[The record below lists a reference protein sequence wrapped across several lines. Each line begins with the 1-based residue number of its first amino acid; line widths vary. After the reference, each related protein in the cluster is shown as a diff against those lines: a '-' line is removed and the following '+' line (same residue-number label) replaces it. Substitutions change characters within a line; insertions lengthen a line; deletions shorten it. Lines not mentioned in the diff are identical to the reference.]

1 MIPPKNILVLAETID
16 EEGSSAGKA
25 NNAFVKAL
33 NQSGFI
39 VKIYHFSH
47 LTVNISKVET
57 IFISEKK
64 TDPYYILSRAQ
75 RVYQRVTGRN
85 WSKTLEN
92 RFGFSFTFKN
102 DVNSMISALQKEEPS
117 DYDLIITLS
126 KGASYRTHAALL
138 KFPKWHARWLA
149 YVHDPYP
156 FHWYPPPYDWVEAG
170 YKQKAQFF
178 IEVAEKA
185 KWIGYP
191 SQLLAEWMGQF
202 HDSFKEKSV
211 ILPHQILDKQTVSEN
226 LPDYFKASKFTVLHA
241 GNLLKQRDPFPLL
254 AAWQLFL
261 KRDQHALENAQLFLL
276 GPASYHEP
284 QFRENCKTVPSVYK
298 SDGYVNH
305 QEVKAM
311 EHAASVNI
319 VLEAASE
326 ISPFLPAKFPGLV
339 CANRIIFHL
348 GPKNSESR
356 RLLGENH
363 RFAVEADNVE
373 KIAELLGELFNIW
386 KENPEQLKLN
396 RTDLETYFSPENLRK
411 TVENILKNKALV
423 Y

>member
-33 NQSGFI
+33 DQSGFR

-47 LTVNISKVET
+47 LSVDISKQET
-57 IFISEKK
+57 ILISEKK
-64 TDPYYILSRAQ
+64 TDINYILSRMQ
-75 RVYQRVTGRN
+75 RVFQRFTGKN

-102 DVNSMISALQKEEPS
+102 DVNSMVYALRKEEPT
-117 DYDLIITLS
+117 DYNLIITLS

-138 KFPKWHARWLA
+138 KLPKWHSNWLA

-156 FHWYPPPYDWVEAG
+156 FHWYPPPYEWFEAG
-170 YKQKAQFF
+170 FKQKERFF
-178 IEVAEKA
+178 VTVAEKA
-185 KWIGYP
+185 AWLGYP

-211 ILPHQILDKQTVSEN
+211 ILPHQILDQQTVSEN
-226 LPDYFKASKFTVLHA
+226 LPDYFEASKFTVLHA

-261 KRDQHALENAQLFLL
+261 KRDPHALENAQLLLL

-284 QFRENCKTVPSVYK
+284 QFGDNCKIIPSIHK

-305 QEVKAM
+305 REVKAM
-311 EHAASVNI
+311 EQAASINI
-319 VLEAASE
+319 ILEAVSE

-356 RLLGENH
+356 SLLGENH
-363 RFAVEADNVE
+363 HFAAEADNVE
-373 KIAELLGELFNIW
+373 KIAELLVELFKIW
-386 KENPEQLKLN
+386 KDNPTQLELN
-396 RTDLETYFSPENLRK
+396 RSDLETYFDPETLGQHI
-411 TVENILKNKALV
+411 ENILNRKTN
-423 Y
+423 